1 MTELRASFAGS
12 WTRICMMWWFEGH
25 TALSFFFFAQYH
37 IKTAKYRVIWG
48 EIGGHGVSSKA
59 ATDLKTWFHFLFS

>member
-1 MTELRASFAGS
+1 
-12 WTRICMMWWFEGH
+12 MWWFEGH